1 MDKTRAELTA
11 HVGGNPSHVQRTL
24 IERAARL
31 ALYVEMMDAR
41 ALESGGMTER
51 DSRQYLAWS
60 NSLTRT
66 LERLGLK
73 SAAQKP
79 TSPLA
84 AHFSRPPAWSA
95 A

>member
-1 MDKTRAELTA
+1 
-11 HVGGNPSHVQRTL
+11 
-24 IERAARL
+24 
-31 ALYVEMMDAR
+31 MMDTR

-66 LERLGLK
+66 LRELGLK

-79 TSPLA
+79 HNPLA
-84 AHFSRPPAWSA
+84 AHFAKPPARSA
-95 A
+95 AP